1 MKLRNATNW
10 LANYRKHPTLS
21 KALLAMC
28 LLTAAGDHSSYAD
41 WPLARGNAQSTGA
54 VSEQLPSELSLLWEL
69 PLGGIGFDGT
79 PVIAD
84 KTIYLGDGDGR
95 VVAISLLDGKLKWEK
110 KFETSFAAPASVQ
123 GDMLFIGD
131 LDGKLRALKTAD
143 GSEVWTHETEAQIDA
158 GATFHGEN
166 VLITSEDGVLYCLKK
181 TDGSL
186 NWKYETGDQLR
197 CGATLAGDRTFLG
210 GCDGKLHIVDVS
222 KGTSACDPA
231 PLDGPTG
238 STPAVSEGLAV
249 VPTHSGEL
257 FAIQAADGKQA
268 WKFRDPKLAQ
278 EFQNSVAIA
287 DGIVIAASHNRRVFA
302 LDLKDGSKRWDVT
315 LRKRCDSSPVIVGD
329 KIALAATDGRVILL
343 DLKSGTEL
351 WLTEVKGSFNASPA
365 FSDNRLVV
373 ASDKGTVYCF
383 GTK

>member
-1 MKLRNATNW
+1 MTKTFAL
-10 LANYRKHPTLS
+10 
-21 KALLAMC
+21 ALL
-28 LLTAAGDHSSYAD
+28 LTTGLAAYVNAD

-54 VSEQLPSELSLLWEL
+54 TADQLPSEPSLLWEL

-84 KTIYLGDGDGR
+84 KVIYLGDGDGR
-95 VVAISLLDGKLKWEK
+95 VVAISLMDGKLKWEK

-131 LDGKLRALKTAD
+131 LDGKLHALKTVD

-158 GATFHGEN
+158 GATFFGDN
-166 VLITSEDGVLYCLKK
+166 VLITSEDGILYCLKK
-181 TDGSL
+181 SDGSL

-222 KGTSACDPA
+222 KGKSVCDPA

-238 STPAVSEGLAV
+238 STPAVSNGLAV
-249 VPTHSGEL
+249 VPTHSGDL
-257 FAIQAADGKQA
+257 FAIQAADGKQV

-278 EFQNSVAIA
+278 EFQNSVATA
-287 DGIVIAASHNRRVFA
+287 EGLVIASSHNRRVFA

-315 LRKRCDSSPVIVGD
+315 LRKRCDGSPVIIGD

-343 DLKSGTEL
+343 DLKSGAEL
-351 WLTEVKGSFNASPA
+351 WVTEVKGSFTASPA
-365 FSDNRLVV
+365 VSDNRLVV
-373 ASDKGTVYCF
+373 ASDKGTIYCF
-383 GTK
+383 GAK